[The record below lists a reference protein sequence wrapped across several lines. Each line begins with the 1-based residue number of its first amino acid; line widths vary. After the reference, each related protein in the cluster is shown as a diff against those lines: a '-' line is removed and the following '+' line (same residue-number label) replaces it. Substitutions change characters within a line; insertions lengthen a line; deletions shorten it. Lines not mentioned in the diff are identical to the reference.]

1 MKIADVSVYQGTID
15 WTQAVKELDFVI
27 LRASVGLNVDKK
39 YKANAAKLD
48 ELKCPY
54 HAYHFIKALT
64 VAEAKNEAAVFA
76 SATNTT
82 NPLFY
87 VIDAE
92 YNQIKSSFAKT
103 VIEAF
108 EAELRKIKGN
118 DIRVAVYIGHHLYKS
133 WKLDYNKY
141 AYVWIPRYGT
151 NSGQP
156 ETKPSYP
163 CDLWQYTS
171 NGKVVGIKSRT
182 DLSILMGTK
191 PLDYFTNPDGYVKS
205 EEPKPEFKPVTPV
218 MKPTLRKGDSGG
230 EVKDLQKKLISL
242 GYDLGKYGADGRFGD
257 KTEAAVKK
265 FQKKNELVIDG
276 IVGKRTWAKLLG

>member
-1 MKIADVSVYQGTID
+1 MKIVDVSVYQGVID
-15 WTQAVKELDFVI
+15 WSQAVKELDFAI

-39 YKANAAKLD
+39 YRTNAGQLDKLK
-48 ELKCPY
+48 LPY

-76 SATNTT
+76 SVTSTT

-92 YNQIKSSFAKT
+92 YTKIKPSFAKT

-108 EAELRKIKGN
+108 EAELRRIKGN
-118 DIRVAVYIGHHLYKS
+118 DIRVAMYIGHHLYKS
-133 WKLDYNKY
+133 WNLDYKRY

-156 ETKPSYP
+156 EIKPNYP

-171 NGKVVGIKSRT
+171 NGKVTGINSRV
-182 DLSILMGTK
+182 DLSVLNGSK
-191 PLDYFTNPDGYVKS
+191 PLSYFTNPDTKVETVDS
-205 EEPKPEFKPVTPV
+205 KPVQTV
-218 MKPTLRKGDSGG
+218 MKRTLRKGDSGG

-242 GYDLGKYGADGRFGD
+242 GYDLGKYGADGKFGD

-276 IVGKRTWAKLLG
+276 VVGKRTWAKLLE